1 MLIQKVFLIYREQ
14 NHELIKNIS
23 SVASPFAEKN
33 DNSMGGNS
41 FSIKITYL
49 SKWFPN
55 KGLVLYQNPT
65 FLVHKHIYKIY
76 EIQKRSIK
84 AVLLREHDLAG
95 PTHRAATHAV
105 VSPQPMAYLL
115 RMNSE

>member
-1 MLIQKVFLIYREQ
+1 MNSPKIFLALHRRLQK
-14 NHELIKNIS
+14 
-23 SVASPFAEKN
+23 KN

-84 AVLLREHDLAG
+84 AV
-95 PTHRAATHAV
+95 
-105 VSPQPMAYLL
+105 
-115 RMNSE
+115 